1 MATTEIEKIPHPV
14 NKPSSGTYGEGAA
27 LDRLNQSLPP
37 MGQGAQGE
45 GVQVPPMPE
54 PPQPSLNPPG
64 RPASAPPGVPGSL
77 LHPSSQPGVPLN
89 TPLDRGQQTAV
100 PMERSAQEARGMLLQ
115 QLSESP
121 QVSEA
126 TRKWA
131 RHVLDML
138 EG

>member
-1 MATTEIEKIPHPV
+1 
-14 NKPSSGTYGEGAA
+14 
-27 LDRLNQSLPP
+27 
-37 MGQGAQGE
+37 
-45 GVQVPPMPE
+45 
-54 PPQPSLNPPG
+54 
-64 RPASAPPGVPGSL
+64 
-77 LHPSSQPGVPLN
+77 
-89 TPLDRGQQTAV
+89 
-100 PMERSAQEARGMLLQ
+100 MERSAQEARGMLLQ